1 LSADKKQDRRK
12 EVIGLLLMTLA
23 LLVGASMISYDM
35 SEEPSNITKL
45 RTTNYLGI
53 GGVFVSHYLIKM
65 FLGFGSSVVPL
76 LLLLWGW
83 WIFSGKKTAAL
94 SKFTLF
100 LSIMAVLFSTLLALI
115 IGKSW
120 AVPGAVGGVLAGF
133 LSTFLGIF
141 GAWIFM
147 GLALVLL
154 ITGYFGWSIYGFTAG
169 IYKPIRMLIESVKRR
184 KKEEKSKVKKE
195 RKEEIYIP
203 DEGVEKEDWKPPE
216 VKTELEFT
224 DPEHQSES
232 ESTQEDVTLSEEEG
246 SDAQISAI
254 EKEVFTGESGEE
266 NESTDFTVTDQI
278 VETEIDYDAER
289 EEYAK
294 REYNLPSVE
303 LLESPQ
309 KISEDQISREEIMEK
324 AKLLEETLESFKVS
338 AKVIEVHPGPVI
350 TRFELE
356 PATGVKVNKIVSLS
370 DDIALALR
378 AKRVRIL
385 APIPGKAAVGVE
397 IPNKKA
403 AMVYMKSI
411 INSEKFASSDSP
423 LTIALGKTSS
433 GEIICVDLATMPHL
447 LIAGST
453 GSGKSVC
460 INSIIT
466 SMLYKSRPDEL
477 KFILIDPKK
486 LELSIYKKLKGYHL
500 MPMRDVKEEIITTPQ
515 LAVLALKSAEVEMER
530 RYDLLAAEG
539 VRGIVDYNKRAEASG
554 EFSKIPYI
562 VVIIDELADLML
574 TAAKDI
580 EEPIARLAQMAR
592 AVGIHLI
599 VATQRPSVD
608 VLTGVIKANFPARMA
623 FQVASKT
630 DSRTIIDMNG
640 ADKLLGKGDMLYL
653 PPTEPEAIRVHN
665 SFVSLSEIENILNHI
680 NEQPKYEEK
689 PLPSMKEA
697 PLRSDGE
704 GYLEFYGNDA
714 LLPEAM
720 RLVVTH
726 QQGSVSLLQ
735 RRLRVGYS
743 RAARLIDELENAGVV
758 GPFEG
763 SKAREVLWDEAD
775 LKKNLD
781 NETDEDSD

>member
-1 LSADKKQDRRK
+1 MTVKKKQERRK
-12 EVIGLLLMTLA
+12 EVIGLLFMALA
-23 LLVGASMISYDM
+23 VLVAASMLSYDM
-35 SEEPSNITKL
+35 SEEPNNITEL
-45 RTTNYLGI
+45 RTSNYLGI

-65 FLGFGSSVVPL
+65 FLGLGSSVIPL

-94 SKFTLF
+94 TKFTLF
-100 LSIMAVLFSTLLALI
+100 LSIMALLFSTFSALI

-133 LSTFLGIF
+133 LTTFLGIF
-141 GAWIFM
+141 GAWIFI
-147 GLALVLL
+147 GLALILL
-154 ITGYFGWSIYGFTAG
+154 TTGYFGWSIYGLTESIKMPF
-169 IYKPIRMLIESVKRR
+169 RMLVESVKRLKKDR
-184 KKEEKSKVKKE
+184 KRKVKREIKE
-195 RKEEIYIP
+195 DIYIP
-203 DEGVEKEDWKPPE
+203 EESIEEEEWNPPE
-216 VKTELEFT
+216 VMIEKELTESQ
-224 DPEHQSES
+224 PQSNGG
-232 ESTQEDVTLSEEEG
+232 STEKEVFLSEEE
-246 SDAQISAI
+246 STVSAI
-254 EKEVFTGESGEE
+254 TNETETLVEESAEK
-266 NESTDFTVTDQI
+266 NESAEYTVTDQI
-278 VETEIDYDAER
+278 VENEIDYDAER

-294 REYNLPSVE
+294 REYNFPSVD
-303 LLESPQ
+303 LLESPP
-309 KISEDQISREEIMEK
+309 KINEDQISREEIMDK

-356 PATGVKVNKIVSLS
+356 PAPGVKVNKIVSLS

-378 AKRVRIL
+378 AKRVRII

-397 IPNKKA
+397 IPNKKTA
-403 AMVYMKSI
+403 TVYMKSI

-466 SMLYKSRPDEL
+466 SMLYKARPDEL
-477 KFILIDPKK
+477 KFIMIDPKK
-486 LELSIYKKLKGYHL
+486 IELSIYKKLKGYHL
-500 MPMRDVKEEIITTPQ
+500 MPMRDVKEDIITSPH

-530 RYDLLAAEG
+530 RYDLLADLG
-539 VRGIVDYNKRAEASG
+539 VRGIVDYNNRAEASG
-554 EFSKIPYI
+554 DFPKIPYI
-562 VVIIDELADLML
+562 VIVIDELADLMI

-580 EEPIARLAQMAR
+580 EEPISRLAQMAR

-623 FQVASKT
+623 FQVATKT

-653 PPTEPEAIRVHN
+653 PSTEPEAIRVHN
-665 SFVSLSEIENILNHI
+665 SFISLPEIENLVNHI

-704 GYLEFYGNDA
+704 GYLEFFGNDS

-758 GPFEG
+758 GKFEG

-775 LKKNLD
+775 LKKNLE
-781 NETDEDSD
+781 NETDEDNN

>member
-1 LSADKKQDRRK
+1 MAAKKKQERRK
-12 EVIGLLLMTLA
+12 EVIGLLLMALA
-23 LLVGASMISYDM
+23 LLVVASMISYDM
-35 SEEPSNITKL
+35 TEEPKNITEL
-45 RTTNYLGI
+45 RTSNYLGI
-53 GGVFVSHYLIKM
+53 GGVFISHYLIKM
-65 FLGFGSSVVPL
+65 FLGLGSSVVPL

-83 WIFSGKKTAAL
+83 WIFSGKNMVAL
-94 SKFTLF
+94 TKFTLF
-100 LSIMAVLFSTLLALI
+100 ISIIAILFSTLMALI

-120 AVPGAVGGVLAGF
+120 AVPGVVGGVLAGF

-141 GAWIFM
+141 GAWVFI
-147 GLALVLL
+147 GLALIILT
-154 ITGYFGWSIYGFTAG
+154 TGYFGWSIYGLTE
-169 IYKPIRMLIESVKRR
+169 IINKPYRMLVDLIRGLKKDGKRKE
-184 KKEEKSKVKKE
+184 KKEIKE
-195 RKEEIYIP
+195 DIYIP
-203 DEGVEKEDWKPPE
+203 EESVDEEEWSPPE
-216 VKTELEFT
+216 LMIEQELAES
-224 DPEHQSES
+224 ESKSES
-232 ESTQEDVTLSEEEG
+232 ETPEEEIPLSEEDSTSPVTVDEED
-246 SDAQISAI
+246 SHQ
-254 EKEVFTGESGEE
+254 EESGELS
-266 NESTDFTVTDQI
+266 ESADFTVTDQI
-278 VETEIDYDAER
+278 VEKEIDYDAER

-303 LLESPQ
+303 LLESPS
-309 KISEDQISREEIMEK
+309 KINEDQISREEIMDK

-356 PATGVKVNKIVSLS
+356 PAPGVKVNKIVSLS

-378 AKRVRIL
+378 AKRVRII

-397 IPNKKA
+397 IPNQKTA
-403 AMVYMKSI
+403 TVYMKAI
-411 INSEKFASSDSP
+411 INSEKFAASDSP

-466 SMLYKSRPDEL
+466 SMLYKARPDEL

-486 LELSIYKKLKGYHL
+486 IELSIYKKLKGYHL
-500 MPMRDVKEEIITTPQ
+500 MPMRDVKENIINSPH

-530 RYDLLAAEG
+530 RYDLLADIG

-554 EFSKIPYI
+554 DFPKIPYI
-562 VVIIDELADLML
+562 VIVIDELADLMI

-580 EEPIARLAQMAR
+580 EEPISRLAQMAR

-653 PPTEPEAIRVHN
+653 PSTEPEAIRVHN
-665 SFVSLSEIENILNHI
+665 SFVSLPEIEKMLEHI

-697 PLRSDGE
+697 PLKSDGE
-704 GYLEFYGNDA
+704 GYLDYYGSDA

-758 GPFEG
+758 GSFEG
-763 SKAREVLWDEAD
+763 SKARDVLWDEAD
-775 LKKNLD
+775 LKKNLEND
-781 NETDEDSD
+781 TSEDDD

>member
-1 LSADKKQDRRK
+1 MAAKKKQERRK
-12 EVIGLLLMTLA
+12 EVIGLLLMALA
-23 LLVGASMISYDM
+23 LLVVASMISYDM
-35 SEEPSNITKL
+35 TEEPKNITEL
-45 RTTNYLGI
+45 RTSNYLGI
-53 GGVFVSHYLIKM
+53 GGVFISHYLIKM
-65 FLGFGSSVVPL
+65 FLGLGSSVVPL

-83 WIFSGKKTAAL
+83 WIFSGKNMVAL
-94 SKFTLF
+94 TKFTLF
-100 LSIMAVLFSTLLALI
+100 ISIIAILFSTLMALI

-120 AVPGAVGGVLAGF
+120 AVPGVVGGVLAGF

-141 GAWIFM
+141 GAWVFI
-147 GLALVLL
+147 GLALIILT
-154 ITGYFGWSIYGFTAG
+154 TGYFGWSIYGLTE
-169 IYKPIRMLIESVKRR
+169 IINKPYRMLVDLIRGLKKDGKRKE
-184 KKEEKSKVKKE
+184 KKEIKE
-195 RKEEIYIP
+195 DIYIP
-203 DEGVEKEDWKPPE
+203 EESVDEEEWSPPE
-216 VKTELEFT
+216 LMIEQELAE
-224 DPEHQSES
+224 SES
-232 ESTQEDVTLSEEEG
+232 EPESEIPEEEIPLSEEDSTSPVTVDEED
-246 SDAQISAI
+246 SHQ
-254 EKEVFTGESGEE
+254 EESGELS
-266 NESTDFTVTDQI
+266 ESADFTVTDQI
-278 VETEIDYDAER
+278 VEKEIDYDAER

-303 LLESPQ
+303 LLESPS
-309 KISEDQISREEIMEK
+309 KINEDQISREEIMDK

-356 PATGVKVNKIVSLS
+356 PAPGVKVNKIVSLS

-378 AKRVRIL
+378 AKRVRII

-397 IPNKKA
+397 IPNQKA
-403 AMVYMKSI
+403 ATVYMKAI
-411 INSEKFASSDSP
+411 INSEKFAASDSP

-466 SMLYKSRPDEL
+466 SMLYKARPDEL

-486 LELSIYKKLKGYHL
+486 IELSIYKKLKGYHL
-500 MPMRDVKEEIITTPQ
+500 MPMRDVKENIINSPQ

-530 RYDLLAAEG
+530 RYDLLADIG

-554 EFSKIPYI
+554 DFPKIPYI
-562 VVIIDELADLML
+562 VIVIDELADLMI

-580 EEPIARLAQMAR
+580 EEPISRLAQMAR

-653 PPTEPEAIRVHN
+653 PSTEPEAIRVHN
-665 SFVSLSEIENILNHI
+665 SFVSLPEIEKMLEHI

-697 PLRSDGE
+697 PLKSDGE
-704 GYLEFYGNDA
+704 GYLDYYGSDA

-758 GPFEG
+758 GSFEG
-763 SKAREVLWDEAD
+763 SKARDVLWDEAD
-775 LKKNLD
+775 LKKNLEND
-781 NETDEDSD
+781 TSEDDD

>member
-1 LSADKKQDRRK
+1 MTVKKKQERRK
-12 EVIGLLLMTLA
+12 EVIGLLFMALA
-23 LLVGASMISYDM
+23 VLVAASMLSYDM
-35 SEEPSNITKL
+35 SEEPNNITEL
-45 RTTNYLGI
+45 RTSNYLGI

-65 FLGFGSSVVPL
+65 FLGLGSSVIPL

-94 SKFTLF
+94 TKFTLF
-100 LSIMAVLFSTLLALI
+100 LSIMALLFSTFSALI

-133 LSTFLGIF
+133 LTTFLGIF
-141 GAWIFM
+141 GAWIFI
-147 GLALVLL
+147 GLALILL
-154 ITGYFGWSIYGFTAG
+154 TTGYFGWSIYGLTESIKMPF
-169 IYKPIRMLIESVKRR
+169 RMLVESVKRLKKDR
-184 KKEEKSKVKKE
+184 KRKVKREIKE
-195 RKEEIYIP
+195 DIYIP
-203 DEGVEKEDWKPPE
+203 EESIEEEEWNPPE
-216 VKTELEFT
+216 VMIEKELTESQ
-224 DPEHQSES
+224 PQSNGG
-232 ESTQEDVTLSEEEG
+232 STEKEVFLSEEE
-246 SDAQISAI
+246 STVSAI
-254 EKEVFTGESGEE
+254 TNETETLAEESAEK
-266 NESTDFTVTDQI
+266 NESAEYTVTDQI
-278 VETEIDYDAER
+278 VENEIDYDAER

-294 REYNLPSVE
+294 REYNFPSVD
-303 LLESPQ
+303 LLESPP
-309 KISEDQISREEIMEK
+309 KINEDQISREEIMDK

-356 PATGVKVNKIVSLS
+356 PAPGVKVNKIVSLS

-378 AKRVRIL
+378 AKRVRII

-397 IPNKKA
+397 IPNKKTA
-403 AMVYMKSI
+403 TVYMKSI

-466 SMLYKSRPDEL
+466 SMLYKARPDEL
-477 KFILIDPKK
+477 KFIMIDPKK
-486 LELSIYKKLKGYHL
+486 IELSIYKKLKGYHL
-500 MPMRDVKEEIITTPQ
+500 MPMRDVKEDIITSPH

-530 RYDLLAAEG
+530 RYDLLADLG
-539 VRGIVDYNKRAEASG
+539 VRGIVDYNNRAEASG
-554 EFSKIPYI
+554 DFPKIPYI
-562 VVIIDELADLML
+562 VIVIDELADLMI

-580 EEPIARLAQMAR
+580 EEPISRLAQMAR

-623 FQVASKT
+623 FQVATKT

-653 PPTEPEAIRVHN
+653 PSTEPEAIRVHN
-665 SFVSLSEIENILNHI
+665 SFISLPEIENLLNHI

-704 GYLEFYGNDA
+704 GYLEFFGNDS

-758 GPFEG
+758 GKFEG

-775 LKKNLD
+775 LKKNLE
-781 NETDEDSD
+781 NETDEDNN

>member
-1 LSADKKQDRRK
+1 LAAKKKQERRK
-12 EVIGLLLMTLA
+12 EVIGLLLMALA
-23 LLVGASMISYDM
+23 LLVAASMISYDM
-35 SEEPSNITKL
+35 SEEPKNITEL
-45 RTTNYLGI
+45 RTSNYLGI
-53 GGVFVSHYLIKM
+53 GGVFISHYLIKM
-65 FLGFGSSVVPL
+65 FLGLASSVVPL

-83 WIFSGKKTAAL
+83 WIFSGKNMVAL
-94 SKFTLF
+94 TKFTLF
-100 LSIMAVLFSTLLALI
+100 TSIMAILLSILMALI

-120 AVPGAVGGVLAGF
+120 AVPGVVGGVLAGF

-141 GAWIFM
+141 GAWVFI
-147 GLALVLL
+147 GLALIILT
-154 ITGYFGWSIYGFTAG
+154 TGYFGWSIYGLTES
-169 IYKPIRMLIESVKRR
+169 INKPYRMLVDLIKGLKKDGKRKE
-184 KKEEKSKVKKE
+184 KKEIKE
-195 RKEEIYIP
+195 DIYIP
-203 DEGVEKEDWKPPE
+203 KESGEEEEWNPPE
-216 VKTELEFT
+216 LMIEQELAE
-224 DPEHQSES
+224 SES
-232 ESTQEDVTLSEEEG
+232 ESESEIPEEEIPL
-246 SDAQISAI
+246 SKEDSTSPVTADEEDSHQEESAEISKNA
-254 EKEVFTGESGEE
+254 
-266 NESTDFTVTDQI
+266 DFTVADQI
-278 VETEIDYDAER
+278 VEKEIDYDAER

-303 LLESPQ
+303 LLESPP
-309 KISEDQISREEIMEK
+309 KINEDQISREEIMDK

-356 PATGVKVNKIVSLS
+356 PAPGVKVNKIVSLS

-378 AKRVRIL
+378 AKRVRII

-397 IPNKKA
+397 IPNQKTA
-403 AMVYMKSI
+403 TVYMKAI
-411 INSEKFASSDSP
+411 INSEKFAASDSP

-466 SMLYKSRPDEL
+466 SMLYKARPDEL

-486 LELSIYKKLKGYHL
+486 IELSIYKKLKGYHL
-500 MPMRDVKEEIITTPQ
+500 MPMRDVKENIINSPQ

-530 RYDLLAAEG
+530 RYDLLADIG

-554 EFSKIPYI
+554 DFPKIPYI
-562 VVIIDELADLML
+562 VIVIDELADLMI

-580 EEPIARLAQMAR
+580 EEPISRLAQMAR

-623 FQVASKT
+623 FQVATKT

-653 PPTEPEAIRVHN
+653 PSTEPEAIRVHN
-665 SFVSLSEIENILNHI
+665 SFVSLPEIEKMLEHI

-697 PLRSDGE
+697 PLKSDGE
-704 GYLEFYGNDA
+704 GYLEYYGSDA

-758 GPFEG
+758 GSFEG
-763 SKAREVLWDEAD
+763 SKARDVLWDEAD
-775 LKKNLD
+775 LKKNLEND
-781 NETDEDSD
+781 NSEDDD

>member
-1 LSADKKQDRRK
+1 MAAKKKQERRK
-12 EVIGLLLMTLA
+12 EVIGLLLMALA
-23 LLVGASMISYDM
+23 LLVAASMISYDM
-35 SEEPSNITKL
+35 TEEPKNITEL
-45 RTTNYLGI
+45 RTSNYLGI
-53 GGVFVSHYLIKM
+53 GGVFISHYLIKM
-65 FLGFGSSVVPL
+65 FLGLGSSVVPL

-83 WIFSGKKTAAL
+83 WIFSGKKTVAL
-94 SKFTLF
+94 TKFTLF
-100 LSIMAVLFSTLLALI
+100 ISIMAILFSTLMALI

-120 AVPGAVGGVLAGF
+120 AVPGVVGGVLAGF

-141 GAWIFM
+141 GAWVFI
-147 GLALVLL
+147 GLALIILT
-154 ITGYFGWSIYGFTAG
+154 TGYFGWSIYGLTEN
-169 IYKPIRMLIESVKRR
+169 INKPYRMLVDLIKGLKKDGKRKE
-184 KKEEKSKVKKE
+184 KKEIKEDIFIPEEIVDEKEWNPPELMIEQELAETKPEPESEIPEEEIPLTEEDPTSQVTAD
-195 RKEEIYIP
+195 KEES
-203 DEGVEKEDWKPPE
+203 D
-216 VKTELEFT
+216 
-224 DPEHQSES
+224 
-232 ESTQEDVTLSEEEG
+232 QE
-246 SDAQISAI
+246 
-254 EKEVFTGESGEE
+254 ESGEKS
-266 NESTDFTVTDQI
+266 ESSDFTVTDQI
-278 VETEIDYDAER
+278 VEKEIDYDAER

-303 LLESPQ
+303 LLESPP
-309 KISEDQISREEIMEK
+309 KIIEDQISREEIMNK

-356 PATGVKVNKIVSLS
+356 PASGVKVNKIVSLS

-378 AKRVRIL
+378 AKRVRII

-397 IPNKKA
+397 IPNQKA
-403 AMVYMKSI
+403 ATVYMKAI
-411 INSEKFASSDSP
+411 INSEKFAASDSP

-466 SMLYKSRPDEL
+466 SMLYKARPDEL

-486 LELSIYKKLKGYHL
+486 IELSIYKKLKGYHL
-500 MPMRDVKEEIITTPQ
+500 MPMRDVKEKIINSPQ

-530 RYDLLAAEG
+530 RYDLLADIG

-554 EFSKIPYI
+554 DFPKIPYI
-562 VVIIDELADLML
+562 VVVIDELADLMI

-580 EEPIARLAQMAR
+580 EEPISRLAQMAR

-653 PPTEPEAIRVHN
+653 PSTEPEAIRVHN
-665 SFVSLSEIENILNHI
+665 SFVSLPEIEKMLEHI

-704 GYLEFYGNDA
+704 GYLEYYGSDA

-758 GPFEG
+758 GSFEG
-763 SKAREVLWDEAD
+763 SKARDVLWDEAD
-775 LKKNLD
+775 LKKNLE
-781 NETDEDSD
+781 NETSEDDD

>member
-1 LSADKKQDRRK
+1 MAAKKKQERRK
-12 EVIGLLLMTLA
+12 EVIGLLLMALA
-23 LLVGASMISYDM
+23 LLVVASMISYDM
-35 SEEPSNITKL
+35 TEEPKNITEL
-45 RTTNYLGI
+45 RTSNYLGI
-53 GGVFVSHYLIKM
+53 GGVFISHYLIKM
-65 FLGFGSSVVPL
+65 FLGLGSSVVPL

-83 WIFSGKKTAAL
+83 WIFSGKNMVAL
-94 SKFTLF
+94 TKFTLF
-100 LSIMAVLFSTLLALI
+100 ISIIAILFSTLMALI

-120 AVPGAVGGVLAGF
+120 AVPGVVGGVLAGF

-141 GAWIFM
+141 GAWVFI
-147 GLALVLL
+147 GLALIILT
-154 ITGYFGWSIYGFTAG
+154 TGYFGWSIYGLTES
-169 IYKPIRMLIESVKRR
+169 INKPYRMLVDLIRGLKKDGKRKE
-184 KKEEKSKVKKE
+184 KKEIKE
-195 RKEEIYIP
+195 DIYIP
-203 DEGVEKEDWKPPE
+203 EESADEEEWSPPE
-216 VKTELEFT
+216 LMIEQELAESES
-224 DPEHQSES
+224 DSES
-232 ESTQEDVTLSEEEG
+232 EIPEEEIPLSEEDSTSPVTADGED
-246 SDAQISAI
+246 SHQ
-254 EKEVFTGESGEE
+254 EESGELS
-266 NESTDFTVTDQI
+266 ESADFTVTDQI
-278 VETEIDYDAER
+278 VEKEIDYDAER

-303 LLESPQ
+303 LLESPS
-309 KISEDQISREEIMEK
+309 KINEDQISREEIMDK

-356 PATGVKVNKIVSLS
+356 PAPGVKVNKIVSLS

-378 AKRVRIL
+378 AKRVRII

-397 IPNKKA
+397 IPNQKA
-403 AMVYMKSI
+403 ATVYMKAI
-411 INSEKFASSDSP
+411 INSEKFAASDSP

-466 SMLYKSRPDEL
+466 SMLYKARPDEL

-486 LELSIYKKLKGYHL
+486 IELSIYKKLKGYHL
-500 MPMRDVKEEIITTPQ
+500 MPMRDVKENIINSPQ

-530 RYDLLAAEG
+530 RYDLLADIG
-539 VRGIVDYNKRAEASG
+539 VRGIVEYNKRAEASG
-554 EFSKIPYI
+554 DFPKIPYI
-562 VVIIDELADLML
+562 VIVIDELADLMI

-580 EEPIARLAQMAR
+580 EEPISRLAQMAR

-623 FQVASKT
+623 FQVATKT

-653 PPTEPEAIRVHN
+653 PSTEPEAIRVHN
-665 SFVSLSEIENILNHI
+665 SFVSLPEIEKMLEHI

-697 PLRSDGE
+697 PLKSDGE
-704 GYLEFYGNDA
+704 GYLDYYGSDA

-758 GPFEG
+758 GSFEG
-763 SKAREVLWDEAD
+763 SKARDVLWDEAD
-775 LKKNLD
+775 LKKNLEND
-781 NETDEDSD
+781 TSEDDD

>member
-1 LSADKKQDRRK
+1 MTVKKKQERRK
-12 EVIGLLLMTLA
+12 EVIGLLFMALA
-23 LLVGASMISYDM
+23 VLVAASMLSYDM
-35 SEEPSNITKL
+35 SEEPNNITEL
-45 RTTNYLGI
+45 RTSNYLGI

-65 FLGFGSSVVPL
+65 FLGLGSSVIPL

-94 SKFTLF
+94 TKFTLF
-100 LSIMAVLFSTLLALI
+100 LSIMALLFSTFSALI

-133 LSTFLGIF
+133 LTTFLGIF
-141 GAWIFM
+141 GAWIFI
-147 GLALVLL
+147 GLALILL
-154 ITGYFGWSIYGFTAG
+154 TTGYFGWSIYGLTESIKMPF
-169 IYKPIRMLIESVKRR
+169 RMLVESVKRLKKDR
-184 KKEEKSKVKKE
+184 KRKVKREIKE
-195 RKEEIYIP
+195 DIYIP
-203 DEGVEKEDWKPPE
+203 EESIEEEEWNPPE
-216 VKTELEFT
+216 VMIEKELTESQ
-224 DPEHQSES
+224 PQSNGG
-232 ESTQEDVTLSEEEG
+232 STEKEVFLSEEE
-246 SDAQISAI
+246 STVSAI
-254 EKEVFTGESGEE
+254 TNETETLVEESAEK
-266 NESTDFTVTDQI
+266 NESAEYTVTDQI
-278 VETEIDYDAER
+278 VENEIDYDAER

-294 REYNLPSVE
+294 REYNFPSVD
-303 LLESPQ
+303 LLESPP
-309 KISEDQISREEIMEK
+309 KINEDQISREEIMDK

-356 PATGVKVNKIVSLS
+356 PAPGVKVNKIVSLS

-378 AKRVRIL
+378 AKRVRII

-397 IPNKKA
+397 IPNKKTA
-403 AMVYMKSI
+403 TVYMKSI

-466 SMLYKSRPDEL
+466 SMLYKARPDEL
-477 KFILIDPKK
+477 KFIMIDPKK
-486 LELSIYKKLKGYHL
+486 IELSIYKKLKGYHL
-500 MPMRDVKEEIITTPQ
+500 MPMRDVKEDIITSPH

-530 RYDLLAAEG
+530 RYDLLADLG
-539 VRGIVDYNKRAEASG
+539 VRGIVDYNNRAEASG
-554 EFSKIPYI
+554 DFPKIPYI
-562 VVIIDELADLML
+562 VIVIDELADLMI

-580 EEPIARLAQMAR
+580 EEPISRLAQMAR

-623 FQVASKT
+623 FQVATKT

-653 PPTEPEAIRVHN
+653 PSTEPEAIRVHN
-665 SFVSLSEIENILNHI
+665 SFISLPEIENLLNHI

-704 GYLEFYGNDA
+704 GYLEFFGNDS

-758 GPFEG
+758 GKFEG

-775 LKKNLD
+775 LKKNLE
-781 NETDEDSD
+781 NETDEDNN